1 MSSIGR
7 SLRVMDLLARRGSM
21 GVRAVAQ
28 TLKLPLGSAHRI
40 LLDLAEESVVERTP
54 DGEWE
59 LSYRLLEISGL
70 QLDRIDLPR
79 LVRPYAEKMAA
90 ITGETVNLNA
100 LTGINGVCIDK
111 VRGNEGMQLDWRIGS
126 RGPLHAGGAGKA
138 LLAYLSEADQER
150 VFAGPMLPFTEKT
163 ITTPKALKAELI
175 RIRARGY
182 SLDNQEVVMGVWCVA
197 VPIFDRAGRPVAAI
211 SITGPAEKREGAEI
225 EPTVLMLTEA
235 CAQVSRR
242 FGFGGEWPRL
252 EGPKRKTA

>member
-7 SLRVMDLLARRGSM
+7 SLRVMELLARRSPM

-28 TLKLPLGSAHRI
+28 TLKIPLGSAHRI

-59 LSYRLLEISGL
+59 LSYRLLEITGL
-70 QLDRIDLPR
+70 QLDNTDLPR
-79 LVRPYAEKMAA
+79 LVRPYAEQMAVV
-90 ITGETVNLNA
+90 TGETVNLNA
-100 LTGINGVCIDK
+100 LTGVNGVCIDK

-126 RGPLHAGGAGKA
+126 RGPLYAGGAGKA

-150 VFAGPMLPFTEKT
+150 VFTAPMPPFTEKT
-163 ITTPKALKAELI
+163 ITSAKALKAELA
-175 RIRARGY
+175 RIRTRGY

-197 VPIFDRAGRPVAAI
+197 VPIFERTGRPVAAI
-211 SITGPAEKREGAEI
+211 SITGPSEKREGADI

-235 CAQVSRR
+235 CAQISRR
-242 FGFGGEWPRL
+242 FGFDGAWPRL
-252 EGPKRKTA
+252 EGPARKRA

>member
-1 MSSIGR
+1 ME
-7 SLRVMDLLARRGSM
+7 LLARRSPM

-28 TLKLPLGSAHRI
+28 ALKIPLGSAHRI

-59 LSYRLLEISGL
+59 LSYRLLEITGM
-70 QLDRIDLPR
+70 QLDRIDLLR
-79 LVRPYAEKMAA
+79 LVRPYAEQMAA
-90 ITGETVNLNA
+90 ATGETVNLNA

-126 RGPLHAGGAGKA
+126 RGPLYAGGAGKA

-150 VFAGPMLPFTEKT
+150 VFAAPMPPFTDKT
-163 ITTPKALKAELI
+163 ITTARALKAELS

-211 SITGPAEKREGAEI
+211 SITGPSEKREGSAI
-225 EPTVLMLTEA
+225 EPTVLMLVEA
-235 CAQVSRR
+235 CAQISRR
-242 FGFGGEWPRL
+242 FGYSGEWPRL
-252 EGPKRKTA
+252 DAPARKRA